1 VQVDLTSPG
10 QEGQREFMRKKAK
23 VRPGQSVALPPQI
36 FNTGRYC
43 GDYQDFDDANE
54 ACRLSEFLG
63 VELKESVN
71 QVAGSWKGRER
82 EKAFVELAL
91 EKSHKLEANSYQEL
105 EKLPEFQKEEDLV
118 EEGVECLSARPP
130 EHISPPEQSVNLEE
144 EAAERESS
152 DREGVMAKE
161 PEEVIVHILEVFP
174 NLPVSPIQKLEAATV
189 PDTSVDQL
197 TQQIP
202 IVEPSPPLGVDVT
215 AFQKSWKEVRKQR
228 QTETVKKYKE
238 KLQNEADFLHRSEDR
253 GPVFNRVTLL
263 LSLNTLFK

>member
-1 VQVDLTSPG
+1 
-10 QEGQREFMRKKAK
+10 M
-23 VRPGQSVALPPQI
+23 
-36 FNTGRYC
+36 
-43 GDYQDFDDANE
+43 
-54 ACRLSEFLG
+54 
-63 VELKESVN
+63 
-71 QVAGSWKGRER
+71 
-82 EKAFVELAL
+82 ELAL

-118 EEGVECLSARPP
+118 EEEGVECLSARPP

-238 KLQNEADFLHRSEDR
+238 KLQNEASFTF
-253 GPVFNRVTLL
+253 GPFSTKCLPPIPRVMAQHVVF
-263 LSLNTLFK
+263 S